1 MNITAL
7 LLCAAI
13 SSASANEVS
22 SSLPQSRLDVVCKYA
37 SVVIEASEE
46 HNVSPYLLAAL
57 IFYESSW
64 HTKAKSHAG
73 ACGLTQVIPK
83 YSKYSCK
90 QLLVPRISIKE
101 GAAKLRGWI
110 DFTVRKH
117 KHEDVAKALACY
129 NAGYTCLG
137 STRARQY
144 SRKVS
149 ALAVIYK
156 RDAYYAWCQENPD
169 DPEDHDCEC

>member
-1 MNITAL
+1 MNLTAL

-13 SSASANEVS
+13 SSASTNGAPF
-22 SSLPQSRLDVVCKYA
+22 LPQSRLDVVCKYA

-46 HNVSPYLLAAL
+46 YNISPYTLAAL
-57 IFYESSW
+57 IYYESAW
-64 HTKAKSHAG
+64 RTKVESHAG

-90 QLLVPRISIKE
+90 QLFVPRISIKE

-117 KHEDVAKALACY
+117 KYEDEAKALACY
-129 NAGYTCLG
+129 NAGYACLG
-137 STRARQY
+137 SFGARQY

-149 ALAVIYK
+149 ELAELYEMY
-156 RDAYYAWCQENPD
+156 AYYVWYQENPAD
-169 DPEDHDCEC
+169 DNCGC

>member
-1 MNITAL
+1 MNLTAL

-13 SSASANEVS
+13 SSASANEAP
-22 SSLPQSRLDVVCKYA
+22 SLSQDRLDVVCKYA

-46 HNVSPYLLAAL
+46 YNINPYTLAAL
-57 IFYESSW
+57 IYYESSW
-64 HTKAKSHAG
+64 YTKAESHAG

-90 QLLVPRISIKE
+90 QLFVPRVSIKE

-110 DFTVRKH
+110 NFTVRRH
-117 KHEDVAKALACY
+117 KYEDEAKALACY
-129 NAGYTCLG
+129 NAGYVCLG
-137 STRARQY
+137 NSRARQY

-149 ALAVIYK
+149 ELANLYEMY
-156 RDAYYAWCQENPD
+156 AYYVWYQENPD
-169 DPEDHDCEC
+169 DDCGC

>member
-1 MNITAL
+1 
-7 LLCAAI
+7 
-13 SSASANEVS
+13 
-22 SSLPQSRLDVVCKYA
+22 
-37 SVVIEASEE
+37 VVIEASKE
-46 HNVSPYLLAAL
+46 HNISPYTLAAL

-64 HTKAKSHAG
+64 YTKVKSHAG

-90 QLLVPRISIKE
+90 QLFVPQVSIKE

-117 KHEDVAKALACY
+117 KYEDEAKALACY
-129 NAGYTCLG
+129 NAGYVCLDN
-137 STRARQY
+137 SRARQY

-149 ALAVIYK
+149 ELADVYEM
-156 RDAYYAWCQENPD
+156 YAFYVWCQENPD
-169 DPEDHDCEC
+169 EEGCGC